1 MESTSKILI
10 VGGGITGTALAALL
24 EQKGIIADVIEK
36 APDWGKEG
44 FGITI
49 MPAGLDV
56 LRKLE
61 LVKTARDGGVSA
73 HNLRI
78 LTNTGKLVRQFHIK
92 ADGIDSITLDRKY
105 LHDALRHR
113 LKKTRIHMNT
123 SIKMLVHKDEG
134 VEVTFTDG
142 KVRTYAL
149 VIGADGVHSITRSL
163 IFPGVGP
170 VYSGA
175 AVWTF
180 FLPEGVKLESNENV
194 LQVWNDREF
203 MGVFPSKKHIAV
215 SFCAPLQRDIDI
227 DNYDLD
233 KHFEDVKF
241 LAHDILSKIQTKDM
255 YSGFLNEMKLG
266 TWYQDRVIL
275 AGDAA
280 HSMMPAS
287 GMGASMGLQD
297 AYVLATLIAQ
307 TPPESWARIGKQYQH
322 VRKHIVDRVQRD
334 AHTLGHVMLWE
345 SPLKELRNTALK
357 LVPQFVIS
365 NSMKT

>member
-1 MESTSKILI
+1 
-10 VGGGITGTALAALL
+10 
-24 EQKGIIADVIEK
+24 
-36 APDWGKEG
+36 
-44 FGITI
+44 
-49 MPAGLDV
+49 
-56 LRKLE
+56 
-61 LVKTARDGGVSA
+61 
-73 HNLRI
+73 
-78 LTNTGKLVRQFHIK
+78 
-92 ADGIDSITLDRKY
+92 
-105 LHDALRHR
+105 
-113 LKKTRIHMNT
+113 
-123 SIKMLVHKDEG
+123 
-134 VEVTFTDG
+134 
-142 KVRTYAL
+142 
-149 VIGADGVHSITRSL
+149 
-163 IFPGVGP
+163 
-170 VYSGA
+170 
-175 AVWTF
+175 
-180 FLPEGVKLESNENV
+180 
-194 LQVWNDREF
+194 
-203 MGVFPSKKHIAV
+203 
-215 SFCAPLQRDIDI
+215 
-227 DNYDLD
+227 
-233 KHFEDVKF
+233 
-241 LAHDILSKIQTKDM
+241 M